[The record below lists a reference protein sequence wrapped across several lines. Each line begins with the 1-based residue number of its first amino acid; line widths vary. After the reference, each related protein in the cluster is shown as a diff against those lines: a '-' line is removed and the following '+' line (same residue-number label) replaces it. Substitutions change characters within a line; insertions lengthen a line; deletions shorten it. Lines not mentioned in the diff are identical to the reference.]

1 MIDYF
6 VEKKI
11 INSIEKSKK
20 ETEIILKS
28 INYEDP
34 CKVFEKILNSEFRR
48 INNFYIGLNNKN
60 TIAYIDK
67 ILIEKKEIESEDH
80 RNFGR
85 SIIGSSLIMA
95 GQPILKK
102 RFVMKGS
109 AAGTSI
115 ASKYLSRTFPQKLPV
130 RILGTTVLGR
140 AIGRV
145 VPYVGWTL
153 VAMDIVEI
161 IIEYSEHDKKNKGGF
176 VNGFGGGSF
185 SGGSSRGRW

>member
-6 VEKKI
+6 LEKKI
-11 INSIEKSKK
+11 LNSIEKSKK

-34 CKVFEKILNSEFRR
+34 CKVFEKTLNSEFRR
-48 INNFYIGLNNKN
+48 INNFYIGLDNKN
-60 TIAYIDK
+60 TIASIDK
-67 ILIEKKEIESEDH
+67 ILIEKKEIEPEDH
-80 RNFGR
+80 NFGR
-85 SIIGSSLIMA
+85 SIIGSSLIMV

-109 AAGTSI
+109 ASGTSI

-161 IIEYSEHDKKNKGGF
+161 IIEYSEHDQKNKG
-176 VNGFGGGSF
+176 GFGGGSF
-185 SGGSSRGRW
+185 SGGSGGGRW

>member
-6 VEKKI
+6 LEKKI
-11 INSIEKSKK
+11 LNSIEKSKK

-28 INYEDP
+28 INCEDP

-48 INNFYIGLNNKN
+48 INNFYIGLDNKN
-60 TIAYIDK
+60 IIACIDK
-67 ILIEKKEIESEDH
+67 ILIEKKEIEPEDY
-80 RNFGR
+80 NFGR
-85 SIIGSSLIMA
+85 SIIGSSLIMV

-109 AAGTSI
+109 ASGTSI

-161 IIEYSEHDKKNKGGF
+161 IIEYFEHDQKNKGGF
-176 VNGFGGGSF
+176 GNGFGGGSF
-185 SGGSSRGRW
+185 SGGSSGGRW

>member
-6 VEKKI
+6 LEKKI
-11 INSIEKSKK
+11 INSIENSKK
-20 ETEIILKS
+20 ETEIRLKS

-34 CKVFEKILNSEFRR
+34 CKVFEKILNSEFRK
-48 INNFYIGLNNKN
+48 INNFYIGLDNKN
-60 TIAYIDK
+60 TIACIDE

-80 RNFGR
+80 NFGR

-161 IIEYSEHDKKNKGGF
+161 IIEYSEHDKKNKCGF
-176 VNGFGGGSF
+176 GNGFGGGSF
-185 SGGSSRGRW
+185 SGGSSGGRW

>member
-6 VEKKI
+6 LEKKI

-20 ETEIILKS
+20 ETESILKS

-34 CKVFEKILNSEFRR
+34 CKVFEKKLNSEFRK
-48 INNFYIGLNNKN
+48 INNFYIGLDNKN
-60 TIAYIDK
+60 TVACIDK
-67 ILIEKKEIESEDH
+67 ILIEKREIEFEGH
-80 RNFGR
+80 NFGR
-85 SIIGSSLIMA
+85 SIIGSALVMA

-161 IIEYSEHDKKNKGGF
+161 IIEYSEHDEKNE
-176 VNGFGGGSF
+176 NGFGNGFGSGSF
-185 SGGSSRGRW
+185 SGGSSGGRW